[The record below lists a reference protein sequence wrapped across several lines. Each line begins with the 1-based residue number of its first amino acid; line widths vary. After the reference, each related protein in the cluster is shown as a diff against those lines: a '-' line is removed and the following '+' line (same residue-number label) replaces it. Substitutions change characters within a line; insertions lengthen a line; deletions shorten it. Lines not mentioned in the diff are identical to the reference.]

1 MGRRNNFN
9 AIFWGLAL
17 VLVGVLFLAQN
28 LGYIGNF
35 PFWNYLP
42 ALLIVLG
49 LYQLFA
55 NQFRAWAGPLMLIL
69 VGTFLLLA
77 ALDFISWSTFGTLI
91 WPTILILVGLS
102 IIFRRGSSSDQFTEE
117 KSSQF
122 NIFSAF
128 SAQKRNVTSPDFR
141 NGEITSIFGGVEVD
155 FRNANIMEKPVR
167 LQSTVMFGGTD
178 IFVPQDWDVRI
189 DAIAMFGGTEDKR
202 NPAATIKQTPDLI
215 VSGTVLFGG
224 LSIKS

>member
-9 AIFWGLAL
+9 TIFWGLVL
-17 VLVGVLFLAQN
+17 VLVGALFLAQN
-28 LGYIGNF
+28 LGYLDNF

-49 LYQLFA
+49 LYQLFV
-55 NQFRAWAGPLMLIL
+55 NQFRAWAGPLILIL
-69 VGTFLLLA
+69 IGTFLLLA
-77 ALDFISWSTFGTLI
+77 ALDFITWATFGTLI

-102 IIFRRGSSSDQFTEE
+102 IIFRRGSSSENFVEE

-128 SAQKRNVTSPDFR
+128 NAQKRNVTSPDFR
-141 NGEITSIFGGVEVD
+141 HGEITAMFGGVEVD

-167 LQSTVMFGGTD
+167 IQSTVMFGGAD

-189 DAIAMFGGTEDKR
+189 DAFAMFGGTEDKR
-202 NPAATIKQTPDLI
+202 RPAALVKQTPDLI
-215 VSGTVLFGG
+215 VSGTILFGG
-224 LSIKS
+224 LNIKA

>member
-1 MGRRNNFN
+1 MGRRNNLN
-9 AIFWGLAL
+9 TIFWGLVL

-28 LGYIGNF
+28 LGYLGNF

-49 LYQLFA
+49 LYQLLA
-55 NQFRAWAGPLMLIL
+55 NQFRAWTGPLILIL

-77 ALDFISWSTFGTLI
+77 ALDIITWSTFGTLI
-91 WPTILILVGLS
+91 WPTILILIGLS

-141 NGEITSIFGGVEVD
+141 NGEITAMFGGVEID
-155 FRNANIMEKPVR
+155 FRSANIMEKPVR
-167 LQSTVMFGGTD
+167 IQSTVMFGGAD
-178 IFVPQDWDVRI
+178 IYVPQDWDVRI
-189 DAIAMFGGTEDKR
+189 DAFAMFGGTEDKR
-202 NPAATIKQTPDLI
+202 ISVPPAKQTPDLI
-215 VSGTVLFGG
+215 INGTVLFGG